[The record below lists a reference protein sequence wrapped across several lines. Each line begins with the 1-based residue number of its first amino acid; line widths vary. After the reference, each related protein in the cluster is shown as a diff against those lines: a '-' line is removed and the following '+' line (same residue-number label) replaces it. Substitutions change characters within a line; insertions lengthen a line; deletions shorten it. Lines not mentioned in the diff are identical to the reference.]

1 MTSSKPGRAIIIPA
15 AGSGTR
21 FQSAL
26 PKQFHTLGSD
36 PILVHTLRTA
46 CAVSDVGTISIGV
59 QGDID
64 QMYLQLRGWG
74 ITDARIQVYE
84 GAEERQLTV
93 LKGLQHWSMNNVDAD
108 GVVLVHDAVR
118 PLATVDLWERV
129 AIAAEQHGA
138 AVPFLPM
145 ADTVKMVSDGV
156 VERTLDRSRL
166 VRVQTPQGFRIPVL
180 RSSYEHA
187 VREGLSLTDCSSAV
201 ELSGHTVHLVPG
213 EEVNIKIT
221 TPYDLAM
228 AEIIVANF
236 AR

>member
-1 MTSSKPGRAIIIPA
+1 MTSSKPRRAIIIPA

-26 PKQFHTLGSD
+26 PKQFHILGND
-36 PILVHTLRTA
+36 PVIVHTLRTA
-46 CAVSDVGTISIGV
+46 CSVSDVGTISIGV

-64 QMYLQLRGWG
+64 NMYIRLRGWG
-74 ITDARIQVYE
+74 ITDARVHVYE

-93 LKGLQHWSMNNVDAD
+93 LKGLHHWSMNSVNAE

-118 PLATVDLWERV
+118 PLATVELWERV
-129 AIAAEQHGA
+129 AVAAEQYGA
-138 AVPFLPM
+138 AIPFLPM

-156 VERTLDRSRL
+156 VERTLDRSRI
-166 VRVQTPQGFRIPVL
+166 VRVQTPQGFRIALL
-180 RSSYEHA
+180 RSSYERA
-187 VREGLSLTDCSSAV
+187 IAEGLSLTDCSSAV
-201 ELSGHTVHLVPG
+201 ERSGHTVHLVTG
-213 EEVNIKIT
+213 EDVNVKVT

-228 AEIIVANF
+228 AEIVVANI